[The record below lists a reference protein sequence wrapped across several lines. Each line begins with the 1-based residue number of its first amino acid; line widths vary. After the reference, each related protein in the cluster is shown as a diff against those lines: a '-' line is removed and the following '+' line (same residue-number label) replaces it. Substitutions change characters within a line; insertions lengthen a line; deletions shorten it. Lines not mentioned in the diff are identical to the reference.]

1 MIPALKSTEEIATV
15 VIAVYVSFIGTLQW
29 ITARQKLRLDLYN
42 RRFDVYLVAFD
53 FMQALMMWSSISIE
67 ERRPKRIAFIRAVRE
82 SRFLFADN
90 LRIPNLLEEI
100 EKRSFKVTGFVEE
113 LSQYMGIM
121 PNETLAA
128 YKEKESGLEWIA
140 GSISQLEMLL
150 VPYLAFGQG
159 AFREWRLRRQSRRTT
174 GRR

>member
-1 MIPALKSTEEIATV
+1 MLPALKATEEIATV

-42 RRFDVYLVAFD
+42 RRFDVYLATLD
-53 FMQALMMWSSISIE
+53 FMQALTMWSSISTE

-90 LRIPNLLEEI
+90 LRILDLLEEVD
-100 EKRSFKVTGFVEE
+100 KRSFKVTGYIEE
-113 LSQYMGIM
+113 LSQYMRIM
-121 PNETLAA
+121 PNETLGA
-128 YKEKESGLEWIA
+128 YKDKESSLEWIA
-140 GSISQLEMLL
+140 GSIDQLETLL

-159 AFREWRLRRQSRRTT
+159 AFREWRLRRRSRRTT
-174 GRR
+174 RR